1 MTIYE
6 AQTLETAPEKSREAM
21 LRLKNSAGM
30 IPNLAAMMSTSP
42 TLIDAFVTLRE
53 IYSAGTLDARE
64 REALGL
70 ANAVENGCE
79 WCVAFHS
86 FVALKLGVDEETVR
100 RLRSGGDPDDP
111 RLRALTRLT
120 RRLIRNRG
128 KIEAADLDA
137 FVAAGFGKDQALEVV
152 AGLAVSTHGKLRRQL
167 RRSRTGRG
175 DPQPALVARQLVQ
188 TNLTSRLVP
197 LRKQMPSAQAEVRKA
212 ILRESRAGDVACSL
226 MLYDPLT

>member
-30 IPNLAAMMSTSP
+30 LPNLAAMMSTSP
-42 TLIDAFVTLRE
+42 TLIEAFVTLRE

-100 RLRSGGDPDDP
+100 RLRSGGDPDDA

-120 RRLIRNRG
+120 RQLIRNRG
-128 KIEAADLDA
+128 NID
-137 FVAAGFGKDQALEVV
+137 
-152 AGLAVSTHGKLRRQL
+152 RRRPGRV
-167 RRSRTGRG
+167 RRGR
-175 DPQPALVARQLVQ
+175 
-188 TNLTSRLVP
+188 
-197 LRKQMPSAQAEVRKA
+197 VR
-212 ILRESRAGDVACSL
+212 
-226 MLYDPLT
+226 